1 MPDPPDHDNPLMTL
15 HERLL
20 RGDRLA
26 SEELARLQ
34 LPPLQEEI
42 ARRFPRAD
50 EQLVSDGVIDAVL
63 DYCASPHQFDPGKD
77 VPLDRFLATAAWRN
91 VDNLLVGA
99 RRRRRREQKAGG
111 EKREADVAFD
121 PAARNIRREEEE
133 ECAARRTAILAAL
146 DDPKDKEIMAL
157 RLDGVRD
164 TAAYARILTITDL
177 PVQRQREEVKRH
189 KDRITRFLRRK
200 GLLS

>member
-1 MPDPPDHDNPLMTL
+1 MPDPPDRDNPLLAL

-26 SEELARLQ
+26 SEELARLL
-34 LPPLQEEI
+34 LPSLQEEL

-63 DYCASPHQFDPGKD
+63 DYCASPQQFDPGKD

-91 VDNLLVGA
+91 VDNLLVGD
-99 RRRRRREQKAGG
+99 RRRRRRERKAGG
-111 EKREADVAFD
+111 EKREADVALD
-121 PAARNIRREEEE
+121 HAARNIRREEEE
-133 ECAARRTAILAAL
+133 ACTARRAAILAAL
-146 DDPKDKEIMAL
+146 DDPKDREIMVL

-164 TAAYARILTITDL
+164 TAAYARVLTITDL
-177 PVQRQREEVKRH
+177 PIERQREEVKRH

>member
-1 MPDPPDHDNPLMTL
+1 MRDPPDHDPLLAL
-15 HERLL
+15 HHRLL

-26 SEELARLQ
+26 SEELARLM
-34 LPPLQEEI
+34 LPLLQEELT
-42 ARRFPRAD
+42 RRFPRAD

-63 DYCASPHQFDPGKD
+63 DYCASPQQFDPSKD

-91 VDNLLVGA
+91 VGNLLIGE
-99 RRRRRREQKAGG
+99 RRRRRREKKAGG
-111 EKREADVAFD
+111 EKREADVALE

-133 ECAARRTAILAAL
+133 QWAERRSAILAAL
-146 DDPKDKEIMAL
+146 DDLKDREIMAL

-164 TAAYARILTITDL
+164 TAAYARILLITDL
-177 PVQRQREEVKRH
+177 PIQRQREEVKRH

-200 GLLS
+200 GLLP

>member
-1 MPDPPDHDNPLMTL
+1 MHDPPDQDSLLIL

-26 SEELARLQ
+26 SEELARLV
-34 LPPLQEEI
+34 LPPLEEGI

-50 EQLVSDGVIDAVL
+50 EQLTSDGVIDAVL
-63 DYCASPHQFDPGKD
+63 DYCASPQQFDAGKN

-91 VDNLLVGA
+91 VDNLLIGE
-99 RRRRRREQKAGG
+99 RRRRQREKKAGG
-111 EKREADVAFD
+111 GKHEADVALD
-121 PAARNIRREEEE
+121 PAARNIHREEEE
-133 ECAARRTAILAAL
+133 QCAVRRDAILAAL

-164 TAAYARILTITDL
+164 TAAYARILSITDL
-177 PVQRQREEVKRH
+177 PIQRQREEVKRH